1 MELVVFV
8 EPQQGWTYDDL
19 LRVALAA
26 ESHGFDGF
34 FRSEHFLRMDA
45 ETAPPGSTDAWAT
58 LAGLARETERIRL
71 GTLLSAATFRLPGPL
86 AVLASTV
93 DQMSGGRLELGLG
106 AGGFADEHGG
116 YGIPYPEEARTRRE
130 RWEEQLEILTRYFA
144 TVPGQ
149 TFSFAGAHYTV
160 SDCPALPRPSQR
172 RVPLIVGGSGLA
184 RTPGIA
190 ARYADELN
198 IGFRPIEHLVAS
210 YRALDEAC
218 ASIGRDPASVR
229 RSVARTL
236 CCGESLA
243 EVERRAAAIGRDLG
257 DLRARG
263 IAGTPDEA
271 VAALARYAAIGV
283 SRVYLQVLDLADLAQ
298 LALVGREVLPRA
310 RGMHP
315 EPRLAPAT
323 QDTVN

>member
-8 EPQQGWTYDDL
+8 EPQQSWTYDDL
-19 LRVALAA
+19 RQVAFAA

-34 FRSEHFLRMDA
+34 FRSDHFLRMDA

-71 GTLLSAATFRLPGPL
+71 GTLLSAATFRLPGQL
-86 AVLASTV
+86 AVIASTV

-106 AGGFADEHGG
+106 AGGFPDEHEA
-116 YGIPYPEEARTRRE
+116 YGIPYPELARIRRE

-144 TVPGQ
+144 TAPGQ
-149 TFSFAGAHYTV
+149 TFSFTGAHYRL
-160 SDCPALPRPSQR
+160 SQCPALPRPLQR
-172 RVPLIVGGSGLA
+172 HVPLIVGGSGLV

-190 ARYADELN
+190 ARYADEFN
-198 IGFRPIEHLVAS
+198 IGFRPIEHLVSS

-218 ASIGRDPASVR
+218 RLIGREPASVR
-229 RSVARTL
+229 RSCARTL
-236 CCGESLA
+236 CCGENLE
-243 EVERRAAAIGRDLG
+243 EVERRAAAIGHDLG

-271 VAALARYAAIGV
+271 IAALARYAAIGV
-283 SRVYLQVLDLADLAQ
+283 SRVYLQVLDLTDLAH
-298 LALVGREVLPRA
+298 LALVGREVLPHA
-310 RGMHP
+310 RGLQP
-315 EPRLAPAT
+315 DLG
-323 QDTVN
+323 VL